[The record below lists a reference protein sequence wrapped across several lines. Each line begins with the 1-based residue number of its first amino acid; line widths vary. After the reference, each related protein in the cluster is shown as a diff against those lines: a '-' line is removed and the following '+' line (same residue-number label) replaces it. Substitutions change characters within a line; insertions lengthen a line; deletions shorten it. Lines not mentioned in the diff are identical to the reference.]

1 MFVHDPSGLK
11 LELSFDQAQ
20 ETDLPVPIPESLRY
34 RAAERWFDPAPYAAL
49 RERTPRA
56 VSRAGGGRSASGT

>member
-20 ETDLPVPIPESLRY
+20 EPDLPVPIPE
-34 RAAERWFDPAPYAAL
+34 A
-49 RERTPRA
+49 
-56 VSRAGGGRSASGT
+56 